1 MDNEKT
7 DSITDLTC
15 IDKISANI
23 AIQIKF
29 DPKTLNWYIKDVR
42 MSHAEFL
49 DSAKLKSWVYI
60 ETTSPNSNSG
70 GGKRNE

>member
-1 MDNEKT
+1 MDLPI
-7 DSITDLTC
+7 SDLTC

-29 DPKTLNWYIKDVR
+29 DPKTLNWYIKDVK

-49 DSAKLKSWVYI
+49 DSAKLKSWEWL
-60 ETTSPNSNSG
+60 ETERRKSNA
-70 GGKRNE
+70 E